1 MKINRWWYSKKQEE
15 ILNFFNPHHTCKVFV
30 DGKWRE
36 YTEWTTSADGK
47 CNWNDA
53 ILIAESEEELPLKI
67 DGVEQQKFNWR
78 NY

>member
-15 ILNFFNPHHTCKVFV
+15 ILNFFNTHHTCKVFV

-36 YTEWTTSADGK
+36 YTEWTTSTDGK
-47 CNWNDA
+47 CNWDDA